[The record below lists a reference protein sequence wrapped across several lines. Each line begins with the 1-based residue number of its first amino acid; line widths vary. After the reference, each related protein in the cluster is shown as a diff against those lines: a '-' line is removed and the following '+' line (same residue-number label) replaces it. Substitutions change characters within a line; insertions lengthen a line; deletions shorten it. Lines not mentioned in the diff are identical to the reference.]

1 MTENN
6 IPKPSLLEPE
16 SIGGDIAEG
25 GFEFQRN
32 IILNK
37 IPHWLSYEGFSS
49 LIWEAMGDIEAQFFI
64 PGVGMVIEAIE
75 AKNHSVTPSEFW
87 SEIERFKTMDKGS
100 PGTYRWFTLSCT
112 GVSSTINPLINGLKR
127 IRNPYPFY
135 DTSSGIFQNSY
146 DAYKNIVLGMGKD
159 EETAEFIFNKVLI
172 ENTWGSL
179 NAQSEGMFADSLS
192 KNFPVFD
199 DLPRKKTNIVYSSLI
214 DLLVSRRNKPVTRKE
229 LEGKLSNVFDN
240 PSDFLKPTSI
250 ETKIDSDE
258 LGGKEITF
266 QWETFFGGQNREY
279 PPKEKWQGQMI
290 KELYETKKWIEGNR
304 NNRDILLKG
313 NRRNSTAMAIG
324 HTFSVVSGFNIAME
338 HRGDLWETNQH
349 PTLNTPDYPIII
361 NLNTR
366 NSKKLIV
373 VVAIMKE
380 NMKEE
385 VLSFLKESGETNNS
399 VLEILSS
406 MPIVSSDQANKLVN
420 KIKEEIKNTSA
431 KIGAEEIDFFYA
443 GPSHFSLFLGH
454 RWNAMPK
461 TQCYE
466 WVSTAKYV
474 QSVTMS

>member
-1 MTENN
+1 MSENN
-6 IPKPSLLEPE
+6 ISRPSLLEPE
-16 SIGGDIAEG
+16 STGGDIADG

-37 IPHWLSYEGFSS
+37 IPYWLSFEGFTS
-49 LIWEAMGDIEAQFFI
+49 LIWESIGDIEAKFFI
-64 PGVGMVIEAIE
+64 PGIGLVNEAVE
-75 AKNHSVTPSEFW
+75 AKNHSVTPTEFW
-87 SEIERFKTMDKGS
+87 AEIERFKRIDKGS

-112 GVSSTINPLINGLKR
+112 AVSPTINPLINGLKR

-135 DTSSGIFQNSY
+135 DNSSGIFQNSY

-179 NAQSEGMFADSLS
+179 NAQSEGMFSDSLS

-214 DLLVSRRNKPVTRKE
+214 DLLVSRRNEPVARKE
-229 LEGKLSNVFDN
+229 IEEKLSSVFDN
-240 PSDFLKPTSI
+240 PNDFLKFTLL
-250 ETKIDSDE
+250 ETKIDNDE
-258 LGGKEITF
+258 LSGKEITF
-266 QWETFFGGQNREY
+266 QWHSFFGGKDRVY
-279 PPKEKWQGQMI
+279 PSTEKWQSQMI
-290 KELYETKKWIEGNR
+290 KELYETKDWIKRNR
-304 NNRDILLKG
+304 NNLNILLNG

-324 HTFSVVSGFNIAME
+324 HTFSAVAGFNITME
-338 HRGDLWETNQH
+338 HRGKLWETHQH
-349 PTLNTPDYPIII
+349 PTLNTPDYPIKI
-361 NLNTR
+361 NLNAE

-399 VLEILSS
+399 VLEITSS
-406 MPIVSSDQANKLVN
+406 IPIVSSDQANKAIN
-420 KIKEEIKNTSA
+420 QIKENVKNNSA
-431 KIGAEEIDFFYA
+431 KIGAEEIEFFYA

-466 WVSTAKYV
+466 WIGTGKYI
-474 QSVTMS
+474 QSVTLI